1 MSKTH
6 PQKTRRQVGR
16 TQMPPPAPDLRYLQA
31 RAADVVELLRAM
43 SNPTRMLMLQALSV
57 RENTVAELQAR
68 TPTSQSVVSRQL
80 KVLREA
86 RIVTSRR
93 TGRATVYRL
102 VSPAATAV
110 IKSLDRQDS
119 PKVAHSRL

>member
-6 PQKTRRQVGR
+6 SQKTRRQVGR
-16 TQMPPPAPDLRYLQA
+16 TQTPPPAPDLRYLQA

-43 SNPTRMLMLQALSV
+43 SNPTRMLMLQQLCV

-80 KVLREA
+80 EVLREA

-93 TGRATVYRL
+93 AGRTTVYRL

-110 IKSLDRQDS
+110 IKSLDRQGS